1 MTSSAV
7 YFDESDEYDKKI
19 VKPNKPHTTSL
30 EVEEIASH
38 SYYLS
43 ELGYYT
49 IPDHVRR
56 GTYGIIEEPQ
66 TDSDAETTSRQG
78 RQVGSRT
85 ISIKSVSEDEMSW
98 HNDSLSR
105 EISIEDLSKSLFD
118 IDDTKKVFSKDSY
131 VRRSSFKEDYFTDE
145 GEEESVILKE
155 KSQKVYENDV
165 TEKLIQLSKEF
176 DENEFNKNITIKI
189 DDIKNRIM
197 EELVLSPIKNF
208 DCITKDIAET
218 TLERK
223 KKTSTEL
230 FSVNEEADDDVEEL
244 LRRSH
249 RQRSVL
255 HDILNEEEEKG
266 NNQVIKSIMRRD
278 MARAADDDSH
288 SNAIL
293 CASKK

>member
-7 YFDESDEYDKKI
+7 YFDENDECEKKI
-19 VKPNKPHTTSL
+19 VKPNQPHTTSL

-66 TDSDAETTSRQG
+66 TDSDAETNSRQG

-105 EISIEDLSKSLFD
+105 EISIEDLSKTLFD
-118 IDDTKKVFSKDSY
+118 LDDSKKVISKDSV

-155 KSQKVYENDV
+155 KRQKVYENDV
-165 TEKLIQLSKEF
+165 TEKLIHISKEF
-176 DENEFNKNITIKI
+176 DENELSKNLTIKI
-189 DDIKNRIM
+189 DDIKNRII

-208 DCITKDIAET
+208 DCITIDIAET

-244 LRRSH
+244 LRRSQ

-266 NNQVIKSIMRRD
+266 NNQVIKSIMRRN
-278 MARAADDDSH
+278 MVREADDDSH

-293 CASKK
+293 CASTK